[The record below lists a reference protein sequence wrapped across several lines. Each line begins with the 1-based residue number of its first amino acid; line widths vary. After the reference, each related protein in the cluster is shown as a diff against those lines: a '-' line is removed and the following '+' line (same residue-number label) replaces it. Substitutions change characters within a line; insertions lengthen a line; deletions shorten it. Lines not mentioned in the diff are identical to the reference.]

1 MAVPIYEETTR
12 IRNLTTEYT
21 QFPSGAVMAVDS
33 IIGTGKMDIP
43 HLFANNLMVDD
54 NGLFY
59 VYVDDGED

>member
-1 MAVPIYEETTR
+1 MAKPIYEDTIR

-21 QFPSGAVMAVDS
+21 QFPSGAVIAVDS
-33 IIGTGKMDIP
+33 ILGTKKMDIP

-59 VYVDDGED
+59 VYVDDGEN